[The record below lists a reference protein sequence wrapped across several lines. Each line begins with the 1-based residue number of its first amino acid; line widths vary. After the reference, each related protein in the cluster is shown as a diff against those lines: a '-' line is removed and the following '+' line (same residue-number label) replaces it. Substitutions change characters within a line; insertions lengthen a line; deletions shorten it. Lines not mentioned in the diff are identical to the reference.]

1 MKVLSVPGILVLAT
15 GLALA
20 APADKWLHVSVVDG
34 KSGKAEKVRV
44 NVPLNFAE
52 KVLPAIQVDKL
63 HNGKVKIEDCEMNGL
78 DLRAILEAVRDTRD
92 GEFVTVEAE
101 DGNVRVAKSKGSLLV
116 KGRDGKKGNQKV
128 DVQVPMR
135 VLEAL
140 LSGEKNELDL
150 AAAVRALGAH
160 GDTLLVNVNDDDST
174 VRVWV
179 DSRNESE

>member
-1 MKVLSVPGILVLAT
+1 MKVLTVLGILVLAT

-34 KSGKAEKVRV
+34 KGGKAETVRV
-44 NVPLNFAE
+44 NIPLSFAE

-63 HNGKVKIEDCEMNGL
+63 HNGKVKIEECDMNGL
-78 DLRAILEAVRDTRD
+78 NLWAILEAVRDTRD
-92 GEFVTVEAE
+92 GEFVTVEAK
-101 DGNVRVAKSKGSLLV
+101 DGNVRVAKSKGNLLV
-116 KGRDGKKGNQKV
+116 KVRDGKKGDQKV
-128 DVQVPMR
+128 DVQVPMP

-160 GDTLLVNVNDDDST
+160 GDTLLVSVNDEGST

>member
-1 MKVLSVPGILVLAT
+1 MRILSVPGILVLAT
-15 GLALA
+15 GLALS

-34 KSGKAEKVRV
+34 KAGKAETVRV
-44 NVPLNFAE
+44 NVPLSFAE

-63 HNGKVKIEDCEMNGL
+63 HNGKMKIEECEMNGI

-101 DGNVRVAKSKGSLLV
+101 DGHVRVAKSKGNLLV
-116 KGRDGKKGNQKV
+116 KVRDGKKGDQKV
-128 DVQVPMR
+128 DVQVPMA
-135 VLEAL
+135 VIEAL
-140 LSGEKNELDL
+140 LSGDKNELDL
-150 AAAVRALGAH
+150 GAAVRALGTH
-160 GDTLLVNVNDDDST
+160 GDTLRVNVNGDDST

>member
-1 MKVLSVPGILVLAT
+1 MRVLSVMGILVLAT

-34 KSGKAEKVRV
+34 KAGKGETVRV
-44 NVPLNFAE
+44 NVPLSFAE

-63 HNGKVKIEDCEMNGL
+63 RNGKVKIEDCEMDGVN
-78 DLRAILEAVRDTRD
+78 LRAILEAVRDTRD
-92 GEFVTVEAE
+92 GEFVTVDAE
-101 DGNVRVAKSKGSLLV
+101 DGNARVAKSKGNLLV
-116 KGRDGKKGNQKV
+116 KVRDGKKGNQKV
-128 DVQVPMR
+128 DVQIPMQ

-140 LSGEKNELDL
+140 LSGDKNELDL